1 MPSLSERIRN
11 LIWGVPNDPAERLTV
26 PVDDV
31 VVERLMHL
39 LCETRDDELS
49 CEEVF
54 ARLDEYV
61 DCLMSRRSAGEM
73 APLLEHHLALCPD
86 CHDALDALRRALD
99 EAESAPG
106 LAGQPVD
113 PA

>member
-1 MPSLSERIRN
+1 MGASRQS
-11 LIWGVPNDPAERLTV
+11 PAGSV
-26 PVDDV
+26 AIPVDDA

-49 CEEVF
+49 CEEVY

-61 DCLMSRRSAGEM
+61 DCLVSRQPAGEQT
-73 APLLEHHLALCPD
+73 PLVEHHLALCPD

-99 EAESAPG
+99 NAKSGSE
-106 LAGQPVD
+106 
-113 PA
+113 